1 MMVSFSFVLF
11 KRVVMLNLL
20 EEFAFY
26 VNKRGQRSR
35 KEFMVHWEGMP
46 TGFGKL
52 FTYQGAYV

>member
-1 MMVSFSFVLF
+1 MMASFLLF
-11 KRVVMLNLL
+11 FKWAAMFNFL

-35 KEFMVHWEGMP
+35 REFMVYWEGMP

-52 FTYQGAYV
+52 LHTEELMD